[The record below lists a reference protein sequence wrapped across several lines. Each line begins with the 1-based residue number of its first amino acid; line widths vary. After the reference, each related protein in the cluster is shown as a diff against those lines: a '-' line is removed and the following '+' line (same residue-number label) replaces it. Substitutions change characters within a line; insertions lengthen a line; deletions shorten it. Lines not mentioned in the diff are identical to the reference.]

1 MCLLKLSIH
10 PLQLLAQP
18 IYNSTLVTTFVSDA
32 MISIKTECW
41 KNCLNQVQSISANVT
56 FTEIST
62 SSSFSSIK
70 SPRGGSW
77 KYQCIYF
84 QILDSTVKH
93 EEHMKT
99 VYVTTNQELGST
111 DKRKLNIFN
120 PSILLKKSNTLD
132 IRAYLC
138 SSKLSEKI
146 ELTSRLPYNSCD
158 WFSL

>member
-1 MCLLKLSIH
+1 MLLTQPVYVLNLKFLCLLKLLIH

-84 QILDSTVKH
+84 QILDSTMKH
-93 EEHMKT
+93 KEHTNT
-99 VYVTTNQELGST
+99 VYVTTNQEHGST

-120 PSILLKKSNTLD
+120 PSILLKK
-132 IRAYLC
+132 
-138 SSKLSEKI
+138 
-146 ELTSRLPYNSCD
+146 
-158 WFSL
+158 